1 MVHLSPMLVLALSF
15 GAAAALDHVRFD
27 KSTADRW
34 RQMPRW
40 LPNPAGPGTFATR
53 PESYDLARRLDE
65 VVADGE
71 VVVSP
76 EIGPHDVGMV
86 ARSRRKAR

>member
-15 GAAAALDHVRFD
+15 GPPAALGRVRFD
-27 KSTADRW
+27 QSSADHW

-40 LPNPAGPGTFATR
+40 LANPASPASFATR